1 MQEYYS
7 ELLNNHN
14 YFIRKNKS
22 GNIVQSIYINGLI
35 HYKAGDIQTEFKK
48 ALTDP
53 YIVKSPEDMRELIQM
68 IKLLYGYTMRNY
80 SEPYNKRTRSQEKK
94 RGVNYKMG
102 VSFTNRGR
110 RAGNMEEWTI

>member
-1 MQEYYS
+1 MEENNN

-22 GNIVQSIYINGLI
+22 GDIVQSIYINGLI
-35 HYKAGDIQTEFKK
+35 HYKAGDIKEILKSISD
-48 ALTDP
+48 DP
-53 YIVKSPEDMRELIQM
+53 QEIRSADDMRELIKE
-68 IKLLYGYTMRNY
+68 IKYNYGYKMRNY
-80 SEPYNKRTRSQEKK
+80 SEPYNKRTRTQEKK
-94 RGVNYKMG
+94 TSINYKMG

>member
-7 ELLNNHN
+7 ELLKNHN

-22 GNIVQSIYINGLI
+22 GVIVQSIYINGLI
-35 HYKAGDIQTEFKK
+35 HYSAGDIKEILKSISE
-48 ALTDP
+48 DP
-53 YIVKSPEDMRELIQM
+53 QEIRSADDMRELIKE
-68 IKLLYGYTMRNY
+68 IKYNYGYKMRNY
-80 SEPYNKRTRSQEKK
+80 SEPYNKRTRSEERKHNI
-94 RGVNYKMG
+94 NYKMG

>member
-1 MQEYYS
+1 MEENNN

-22 GNIVQSIYINGLI
+22 GDIVQSIYINGLI
-35 HYKAGDIQTEFKK
+35 HYKAGDIKEILKSISEDPQEIRS
-48 ALTDP
+48 TD
-53 YIVKSPEDMRELIQM
+53 DMRQLIQELKAFY
-68 IKLLYGYTMRNY
+68 KLRIYA
-80 SEPYNKRTRSQEKK
+80 PDKKRTRSEERK
-94 RGVNYKMG
+94 RTINYKMG

>member
-7 ELLNNHN
+7 ELLKNHN

-22 GNIVQSIYINGLI
+22 GAIVQSIYINGLI
-35 HYKAGDIQTEFKK
+35 HYSAGDIKEILKSISE
-48 ALTDP
+48 DP
-53 YIVKSPEDMRELIQM
+53 QEIKSADDMRQLIQELKSFY
-68 IKLLYGYTMRNY
+68 KLRIYA
-80 SEPYNKRTRSQEKK
+80 PDKKRTRTQEKK
-94 RGVNYKMG
+94 TSINYKMG